1 MFPVAVAGAE
11 AAWLRGDS
19 SAARAATDG
28 ALDIATRIGA
38 SDRVVELQAWRR
50 RAGVDEAA
58 LADSSDPY
66 GLELSGDAQ
75 AAADA
80 WAERAR
86 PYEAA
91 LARADI
97 GTEDSLRMALS
108 ELDAL
113 GARAAATVVSHR
125 LRQLGGRDIP
135 RGPRRTTRANAGGLT
150 VRESEV
156 AALVAAGLRNADIAK
171 RLHVSRRT
179 VDHHVSSILRKLHAR
194 TRGEAVAEAT
204 RLGLLQDR

>member
-1 MFPVAVAGAE
+1 
-11 AAWLRGDS
+11 
-19 SAARAATDG
+19 
-28 ALDIATRIGA
+28 
-38 SDRVVELQAWRR
+38 
-50 RAGVDEAA
+50 
-58 LADSSDPY
+58 
-66 GLELSGDAQ
+66 
-75 AAADA
+75 
-80 WAERAR
+80 
-86 PYEAA
+86 
-91 LARADI
+91 
-97 GTEDSLRMALS
+97 MALS

-125 LRQLGGRDIP
+125 LRQLGGREIP